1 MSSIIDA
8 VKKNLD
14 FSQNKTLKILLYEAF
29 RKTIIL

>member
-8 VKKNLD
+8 VKNLD

-29 RKTIIL
+29 RKRLF